1 MGEGLEGSLIISIQS
16 SFTPLVPISGTD
28 YIPSAMLLSKHP
40 EHLGLIHS

>member
-16 SFTPLVPISGTD
+16 SFTLVPISGTD